1 MEVGIEY
8 YIFAGSVL
16 LFTGILMSKTGYR
29 TGMPILL
36 VFMFVGMFFGC
47 DGVGIEFHEVNHA
60 QTLGI
65 FALNIILF
73 SGGMETKLKDIRPV
87 LQQGILLSTAGV
99 LLTTLFT
106 GLFIFWISDNS
117 PLGLEMSLVTSLL
130 LAATMSST
138 DSASVFNVL
147 RTQKIGLKYNLRSL
161 LELESGSNDPMA
173 YMLTVTLIQ
182 LLTAGSTGIT
192 GTLTLFVLQ
201 FVIGGLGGF
210 LLGKLSVW
218 ILGRIKLENPSLYPI
233 LLLSIIFIIYTV
245 TNVCQGNGYLAV
257 YIAGILVGNA
267 SIPNRKETRTFM
279 DGITWLFQI
288 MMFIVLGLLVK
299 PHEML
304 DMFLVALLISGFMI
318 LIARPLSVFLCLSP
332 FRKMNIRSKLFISWV
347 GLRGAAPIIFAT
359 YPVVADIPGSGQL
372 FNIVFF
378 VTILSLMTQG
388 VTIPRVARWLR
399 LDQPLIQEE
408 KNFGVEIPAEINT
421 ELGEFLLTADML
433 KEHNR
438 LKDMKLPQGALV
450 ILVKREDEYL
460 IPNGQMELLINDRV
474 LILHK
479 NDIR

>member
-16 LFTGILMSKTGYR
+16 LFIGILMSKTSYR

-47 DGVGIEFHEVNHA
+47 EGVGIEFHEVNHA

-73 SGGMETKLKDIRPV
+73 SGGMETRFKDIRPV

-106 GLFIFWISDNS
+106 GLFIFWISDKS
-117 PLGLEMSLVTSLL
+117 PLGLEMSLITSLL

-173 YMLTVTLIQ
+173 YMLTVTFIQ

-218 ILGRIKLENPSLYPI
+218 ILERIKLENPSLYPI
-233 LLLSIIFIIYTV
+233 LLLSIVFIIYTV

-267 SIPNRKETRTFM
+267 SIPNRKETQTFM
-279 DGITWLFQI
+279 DGIIWLFQI

-304 DMFLVALLISGFMI
+304 DIFLVALLISGFMI

-332 FRKMNIRSKLFISWV
+332 FRRMNIRSKLFISWV

-438 LKDMKLPQGALV
+438 LKDMKIPQGALV

-479 NDIR
+479 KDST

>member
-16 LFTGILMSKTGYR
+16 LFIGILMSKTGYR

-73 SGGMETKLKDIRPV
+73 SGGMETRLKDIRPV

-182 LLTAGSTGIT
+182 LLTAHSTGIT

-233 LLLSIIFIIYTV
+233 LLLSIVFIIYTV

-304 DMFLVALLISGFMI
+304 NMFLVALLISGFMI

-332 FRKMNIRSKLFISWV
+332 FRRMNIRSKLFISWV

-378 VTILSLMTQG
+378 VTIFSLMTQG

-460 IPNGQMELLINDRV
+460 IPNGQMELLIDDRV

>member
-73 SGGMETKLKDIRPV
+73 SGGMETRLKDIRPV

-117 PLGLEMSLVTSLL
+117 PLGMEMSLVTSLL

>member
-16 LFTGILMSKTGYR
+16 LFIGILMSKTSYR

-47 DGVGIEFHEVNHA
+47 EGVGIEFHEVNHA

-73 SGGMETKLKDIRPV
+73 SGGMETKFKDIRPV

-182 LLTAGSTGIT
+182 LLTADSTGIT
-192 GTLTLFVLQ
+192 DTLTLFVLQ

-233 LLLSIIFIIYTV
+233 LLLSIVFIIYTV

-318 LIARPLSVFLCLSP
+318 LIARPLSVFLYLSP
-332 FRKMNIRSKLFISWV
+332 FRRMNIRSKLFISWV

-479 NDIR
+479 KDST

>member
-16 LFTGILMSKTGYR
+16 LFIGILMSKTGYR

-73 SGGMETKLKDIRPV
+73 SGGMETRLKDIRPV

-182 LLTAGSTGIT
+182 LLTAHSTGIT

-233 LLLSIIFIIYTV
+233 LLLSIVFIIYTV

-304 DMFLVALLISGFMI
+304 NMFLVALLISGFMI

-332 FRKMNIRSKLFISWV
+332 FRRMNIRSKLFISWV

-438 LKDMKLPQGALV
+438 LKDMKLPQGTLV

-460 IPNGQMELLINDRV
+460 IPNGQMELLIDDRV

>member
-16 LFTGILMSKTGYR
+16 LFIGILMSKTSYR

-73 SGGMETKLKDIRPV
+73 SGGMETRFKDIRPV

-106 GLFIFWISDNS
+106 GLFIFWISDKS
-117 PLGLEMSLVTSLL
+117 PLGLEMSLITSLL

-173 YMLTVTLIQ
+173 YMLTVTFIQ

-218 ILGRIKLENPSLYPI
+218 ILERIKLENPSLYPI
-233 LLLSIIFIIYTV
+233 LLLSIVFIIYTV

-267 SIPNRKETRTFM
+267 SIPNRKETQTFM
-279 DGITWLFQI
+279 DGIIWLFQI

-304 DMFLVALLISGFMI
+304 DIFLVALLISGFMI

-332 FRKMNIRSKLFISWV
+332 FRRMNIRSKLFISWV

-438 LKDMKLPQGALV
+438 LKDMKIPQGALV

-479 NDIR
+479 KDST

>member
-16 LFTGILMSKTGYR
+16 LFIGILMSKTGYR

-73 SGGMETKLKDIRPV
+73 SGGMETRLKDIRPV

-182 LLTAGSTGIT
+182 LLTAHSTGIT

-233 LLLSIIFIIYTV
+233 LLLSIVFIIYTV

-304 DMFLVALLISGFMI
+304 NMFLVALLISGFMI

-332 FRKMNIRSKLFISWV
+332 FRRMNIRSKLFISWV

-378 VTILSLMTQG
+378 VTILSLMTQC

-460 IPNGQMELLINDRV
+460 IPNGQMELLIDDRV

>member
-16 LFTGILMSKTGYR
+16 LFIGILMSKTSYR

-47 DGVGIEFHEVNHA
+47 EGVGIEFHEVNHA

-73 SGGMETKLKDIRPV
+73 SGGMETRFKDIRPV

-106 GLFIFWISDNS
+106 GLFIFWISDKS
-117 PLGLEMSLVTSLL
+117 PLGLEMSLITSLL

-173 YMLTVTLIQ
+173 YMLTVTFIQ

-218 ILGRIKLENPSLYPI
+218 ILERIKLENPSLYPI
-233 LLLSIIFIIYTV
+233 LLLSIVFIIYTV
-245 TNVCQGNGYLAV
+245 TNVCQGNGYLAI

-267 SIPNRKETRTFM
+267 SIPNRKETQTFM
-279 DGITWLFQI
+279 DGIIWLFQI

-304 DMFLVALLISGFMI
+304 DIFLVALLISGFMI

-332 FRKMNIRSKLFISWV
+332 FRRMNIRSKLFISWV

-438 LKDMKLPQGALV
+438 LKDMKIPQGALV

-479 NDIR
+479 KDST

>member
-16 LFTGILMSKTGYR
+16 LFIGILMSKTSYR

-73 SGGMETKLKDIRPV
+73 SGGMETRFKDIRPV

-106 GLFIFWISDNS
+106 GLFIFWISDKS
-117 PLGLEMSLVTSLL
+117 PLGLEMSLITSLL

-173 YMLTVTLIQ
+173 YMLTVTFIQ

-218 ILGRIKLENPSLYPI
+218 ILERIKLENPSLYPI
-233 LLLSIIFIIYTV
+233 LLLSIVFIIYTV

-267 SIPNRKETRTFM
+267 SIPNRKETQTFM
-279 DGITWLFQI
+279 DGIIWLFQI

-332 FRKMNIRSKLFISWV
+332 FRRMNIRSKLFISWV

-438 LKDMKLPQGALV
+438 LKDMKIPQGALV

-479 NDIR
+479 KDST

>member
-1 MEVGIEY
+1 
-8 YIFAGSVL
+8 
-16 LFTGILMSKTGYR
+16 
-29 TGMPILL
+29 
-36 VFMFVGMFFGC
+36 
-47 DGVGIEFHEVNHA
+47 
-60 QTLGI
+60 
-65 FALNIILF
+65 
-73 SGGMETKLKDIRPV
+73 METRFKDIRPV

-106 GLFIFWISDNS
+106 GLFIFWISDKS
-117 PLGLEMSLVTSLL
+117 PLGLEMSLITSLL

-173 YMLTVTLIQ
+173 YMLTVTFIQ

-218 ILGRIKLENPSLYPI
+218 ILERIKLENPSLYPI
-233 LLLSIIFIIYTV
+233 LLLSIVFIIYTV

-267 SIPNRKETRTFM
+267 SIPNRKETQTFM
-279 DGITWLFQI
+279 DGIIWLFQI

-304 DMFLVALLISGFMI
+304 DIFLVALLISGFMI

-332 FRKMNIRSKLFISWV
+332 FRRMNIRSKLFISWV

-438 LKDMKLPQGALV
+438 LKDMKIPQGALV

-479 NDIR
+479 KDST

>member
-16 LFTGILMSKTGYR
+16 LFIGILMSKTSYR

-47 DGVGIEFHEVNHA
+47 EGVGIEFHEVNHA

-73 SGGMETKLKDIRPV
+73 SGGMETKFKDIRPV

-182 LLTAGSTGIT
+182 LLTADSTGIT
-192 GTLTLFVLQ
+192 DTLTLFVLQ

-233 LLLSIIFIIYTV
+233 LLLSIVFIIYTV

-332 FRKMNIRSKLFISWV
+332 FRRMNIRSKLFISWV

-479 NDIR
+479 KDST

>member
-1 MEVGIEY
+1 MDVGIEY

-16 LFTGILMSKTGYR
+16 LFIGILMSKTSYR
-29 TGMPILL
+29 PGMPILL

-73 SGGMETKLKDIRPV
+73 SGGMETRLKDIRPV
-87 LQQGILLSTAGV
+87 LPQGILLSTAGV

-117 PLGLEMSLVTSLL
+117 PLGLEMSLMTSFL

-173 YMLTVTLIQ
+173 YMLTITLIQ
-182 LLTAGSTGIT
+182 LLTAHSTGIT

-233 LLLSIIFIIYTV
+233 LLLSIVFIIYTV

-257 YIAGILVGNA
+257 YIAGILVGNTF
-267 SIPNRKETRTFM
+267 IPNRKETQTFM

-304 DMFLVALLISGFMI
+304 DMFFVALFISGFMI

-359 YPVVADIPGSGQL
+359 YPVVADIPGSDQL

-388 VTIPRVARWLR
+388 ITIPRVARWLH
-399 LDQPLIQEE
+399 LDQPLIKEE
-408 KNFGVEIPAEINT
+408 KNFGVEIPTEINT
-421 ELGEFLLTADML
+421 ELREFLLTSDML

-438 LKDMKLPQGALV
+438 LKDMKIPKRALV
-450 ILVKREDEYL
+450 ILVKRENEYL
-460 IPNGQMELLINDRV
+460 IPNGRMELQINDKILV
-474 LILHK
+474 LCEK
-479 NDIR
+479 DST

>member
-16 LFTGILMSKTGYR
+16 LFIGILMSKTGYR

-73 SGGMETKLKDIRPV
+73 SGGMETRLKDIRPV

-182 LLTAGSTGIT
+182 LLTAHSTGIT

-233 LLLSIIFIIYTV
+233 LLLSIVFIIYTV

-304 DMFLVALLISGFMI
+304 NMFLVALLISGFMI

-332 FRKMNIRSKLFISWV
+332 FRRMNIRSKLFISWV
-347 GLRGAAPIIFAT
+347 GLRGGAPIIFAT

-460 IPNGQMELLINDRV
+460 IPNGQMELLIDDRV

>member
-16 LFTGILMSKTGYR
+16 LFIGILMSKTGYR

-73 SGGMETKLKDIRPV
+73 SGGMETRLKDIRPV

-182 LLTAGSTGIT
+182 LLTAHSTGIT

-233 LLLSIIFIIYTV
+233 LLLSIVFIIYTV

-304 DMFLVALLISGFMI
+304 NMFLVALLISGFMI

-332 FRKMNIRSKLFISWV
+332 FRRMNIRSKLFISWV

-378 VTILSLMTQG
+378 VTIFSLMTQG

-399 LDQPLIQEE
+399 LDQSLIQEE

-460 IPNGQMELLINDRV
+460 IPNGQMELLIDDRV

>member
-16 LFTGILMSKTGYR
+16 LFIGILMSKTSYR

-47 DGVGIEFHEVNHA
+47 EGVGIEFHEVNHA

-73 SGGMETKLKDIRPV
+73 SGGMETKFKDIRPV

-182 LLTAGSTGIT
+182 LLTADSTGIT

-233 LLLSIIFIIYTV
+233 LLLSIVFIIYTV

-332 FRKMNIRSKLFISWV
+332 FRRMNIRSKLFISWV

-479 NDIR
+479 KDST

>member
-16 LFTGILMSKTGYR
+16 LFIGILMSKMGYR

-73 SGGMETKLKDIRPV
+73 SGGMETRLKDIRPV

-182 LLTAGSTGIT
+182 LLTAHSTGIT

-233 LLLSIIFIIYTV
+233 LLLSIVFIIYTV

-304 DMFLVALLISGFMI
+304 NMFLVALLISGFMI

-332 FRKMNIRSKLFISWV
+332 FRRMNIRSKLFISWV

-460 IPNGQMELLINDRV
+460 IPNGQMELLIDDRV

>member
-87 LQQGILLSTAGV
+87 LQQGILLSTTGV

>member
-16 LFTGILMSKTGYR
+16 LFIGILMSKTGYR

-73 SGGMETKLKDIRPV
+73 SGGMETRLKDIRPV

-117 PLGLEMSLVTSLL
+117 PLELEMSLVTSLL

-182 LLTAGSTGIT
+182 LLTAHSTGIT

-233 LLLSIIFIIYTV
+233 LLLSIVFIIYTV

-304 DMFLVALLISGFMI
+304 NMFLVALLISGFMI

-332 FRKMNIRSKLFISWV
+332 FRRMNIRSKLFISWV

-460 IPNGQMELLINDRV
+460 IPNGQMELLIDDRV

>member
-16 LFTGILMSKTGYR
+16 LFIGILMSKTGYR

-73 SGGMETKLKDIRPV
+73 SGGMETRLKDIRPV

-117 PLGLEMSLVTSLL
+117 PLELEMSLVTSLL

-182 LLTAGSTGIT
+182 LLTAHSTGIT

-218 ILGRIKLENPSLYPI
+218 ILERIKLENPSLYPI
-233 LLLSIIFIIYTV
+233 LLLSIVFIIYTV

-304 DMFLVALLISGFMI
+304 NMFLVALLISGFMI

-332 FRKMNIRSKLFISWV
+332 FRRMNIRSKLFISWV

-399 LDQPLIQEE
+399 LDQPLIREE

-460 IPNGQMELLINDRV
+460 IPNGQMELLIDDRV

>member
-332 FRKMNIRSKLFISWV
+332 FRRMNIRSKLFISWV

>member
-16 LFTGILMSKTGYR
+16 LFIGILMSKTGYR

-73 SGGMETKLKDIRPV
+73 SGGMETRLKDIRPV

-182 LLTAGSTGIT
+182 LLTAHSTGIT

-218 ILGRIKLENPSLYPI
+218 ILGRIKLETPSLYPI
-233 LLLSIIFIIYTV
+233 LLLSIVFIIYTV

-304 DMFLVALLISGFMI
+304 NMFLVALLISGFMI

-332 FRKMNIRSKLFISWV
+332 FRRMNIRSKLFISWV

-460 IPNGQMELLINDRV
+460 IPNGQMELLIDDRV

>member
-99 LLTTLFT
+99 LLTTFFT

>member
-16 LFTGILMSKTGYR
+16 LFIGILMSKTGYR

-73 SGGMETKLKDIRPV
+73 SGGMETKFKDIRPV

-182 LLTAGSTGIT
+182 LLTADSTGIT

-233 LLLSIIFIIYTV
+233 LLLSIVFIIYTV

-332 FRKMNIRSKLFISWV
+332 FRRMNIRSKLFISWV

-479 NDIR
+479 KDST

>member
-16 LFTGILMSKTGYR
+16 LFIGILMSKTSYR

-47 DGVGIEFHEVNHA
+47 EGVGIEFHEVNHA

-73 SGGMETKLKDIRPV
+73 SGGMETRFKDIRPV

-106 GLFIFWISDNS
+106 GLFIFWISDKS
-117 PLGLEMSLVTSLL
+117 PLGLEMSLITSLL

-173 YMLTVTLIQ
+173 YMLTVTFIQ

-218 ILGRIKLENPSLYPI
+218 ILERIKLENPSLYPI
-233 LLLSIIFIIYTV
+233 LLLSIVFIIYTV

-267 SIPNRKETRTFM
+267 SIPNRKETQTFM
-279 DGITWLFQI
+279 DSIIWLFQI

-304 DMFLVALLISGFMI
+304 DIFLVALLISGFMI
-318 LIARPLSVFLCLSP
+318 LIARPLSVFLCLPP
-332 FRKMNIRSKLFISWV
+332 FRRMNIRSKLFISWV

-438 LKDMKLPQGALV
+438 LKDMKIPQGALV

-479 NDIR
+479 KDST

>member
-16 LFTGILMSKTGYR
+16 LFIGILMSKTGYR

-73 SGGMETKLKDIRPV
+73 SGGMETRLKDIRPV

-182 LLTAGSTGIT
+182 LLTAHSTGIT

-233 LLLSIIFIIYTV
+233 LLLSIVFIIYTV
-245 TNVCQGNGYLAV
+245 TNVCQGNDYLAV

-304 DMFLVALLISGFMI
+304 NMFLVALLISGFMI

-332 FRKMNIRSKLFISWV
+332 FRRMNIRSKLFISWV

-460 IPNGQMELLINDRV
+460 IPNGQMELLIDDRV

>member
-16 LFTGILMSKTGYR
+16 LFIGILMSKTGYR

-73 SGGMETKLKDIRPV
+73 SGGMETRLKDIRPV

-182 LLTAGSTGIT
+182 LLTAHSTGIT

-233 LLLSIIFIIYTV
+233 LLLSIVFIIYTV

-304 DMFLVALLISGFMI
+304 NMFLVALLISGFMI

-332 FRKMNIRSKLFISWV
+332 FRRMNIRSKLFISWV

-460 IPNGQMELLINDRV
+460 IPNGQMELLIDDRV

>member
-16 LFTGILMSKTGYR
+16 LFIGILMSKTGYR

-73 SGGMETKLKDIRPV
+73 SGGMETRLKDIRPV

-182 LLTAGSTGIT
+182 LLTAHSTGIT

-210 LLGKLSVW
+210 LLGKLFVW

-233 LLLSIIFIIYTV
+233 LLLSIVFIIYTV

-304 DMFLVALLISGFMI
+304 NMFLVALLISGFMI

-332 FRKMNIRSKLFISWV
+332 FRRMNIRSKLFISWV

-460 IPNGQMELLINDRV
+460 IPNGQMELLIDDRV